1 MTFASIPHGSR
12 LFLDANTLVYYFTA
26 DLHFDAACLQLVDRI
41 ARQEIQGIT
50 SAQVVADVAHRV
62 MTLEA
67 MHAFGLPAKGI
78 VAHLR
83 QHPAVVQ
90 KLTRFRQAVDLVA
103 PMGIQVMLAV
113 DYVGRIA
120 HCRVDLVAPMGIQV
134 MPLDLALAS
143 RAAARGQ
150 QYGLLTGDALIVAV
164 MEHYLVTELARNDA
178 DFDRVPGL
186 TRYAPA

>member
-1 MTFASIPHGSR
+1 MTFASIPPGSR

-26 DLHFDAACLQLVDRI
+26 DLHYGAACLQLIDRV

-50 SAQVVADVAHRV
+50 SAHVVGDVAHRV

-67 MHAFGLPAKGI
+67 MHAFGLPARGI
-78 VAHLR
+78 APHLR
-83 QHPAVVQ
+83 QHPAELQ

-103 PMGIQVMLAV
+103 PMGIQVV
-113 DYVGRIA
+113 
-120 HCRVDLVAPMGIQV
+120 
-134 MPLDLALAS
+134 PLDLALV
-143 RAAARGQ
+143 AAATVRSQ

-164 MEHYLVTELARNDA
+164 MEHHHLTDLASNDA

>member
-26 DLHFDAACLQLVDRI
+26 DLRYGAACLQLINRI
-41 ARQEIQGIT
+41 AGQALHGFT
-50 SAQVVADVAHRV
+50 SAHVVSDVAHRV

-67 MHAFGLPAKGI
+67 MQALGLPAKGI
-78 VAHLR
+78 TTHLR
-83 QHPAVVQ
+83 RHPAAVQ
-90 KLTRFRQAVDLVA
+90 KLTRFRQAVDLMA
-103 PMGIQVMLAV
+103 PLGIQVV
-113 DYVGRIA
+113 
-120 HCRVDLVAPMGIQV
+120 
-134 MPLDLALAS
+134 PLDLALAS
-143 RAAARGQ
+143 AAAVRSQ

-164 MEHYLVTELARNDA
+164 MEHYRLTELASNDA

>member
-1 MTFASIPHGSR
+1 MTFASIPQGSR

-26 DLHFDAACLQLVDRI
+26 DLRYGAACLQLLDRI

-50 SAQVVADVAHRV
+50 SVHVVSDVAHRV

-67 MHAFGLPAKGI
+67 MHASGLPAKGI
-78 VAHLR
+78 AAYLR
-83 QHPAVVQ
+83 QHPAEIQ

-103 PMGIQVMLAV
+103 QAGVQVVPIDFA
-113 DYVGRIA
+113 
-120 HCRVDLVAPMGIQV
+120 LVSA
-134 MPLDLALAS
+134 
-143 RAAARGQ
+143 AAARSQ
-150 QYGLLTGDALIVAV
+150 QYGLLTGDALVVAV
-164 MEHYLVTELARNDA
+164 MQAHGLTNLASNDA